1 MTFSPL
7 LKNSWKNLI
16 KSAIMKNEFCRYQGE
31 AKCKKNECANRLV
44 CLVFSVWQLRFCVC
58 LFAGMEAKSIMHVY
72 DLKPASAS
80 LISPELSRSTRTS
93 AEELT
98 GLRQVSV
105 RLEADQRLRHRSG
118 VEIVVLIML
127 AVLLANT
134 VFYKAKK
141 RLLTR
146 NDADGRRF
154 IICYIHHQD
163 GQKH

>member
-1 MTFSPL
+1 M
-7 LKNSWKNLI
+7 
-16 KSAIMKNEFCRYQGE
+16 
-31 AKCKKNECANRLV
+31 KKNECANRLV
-44 CLVFSVWQLRFCVC
+44 CLFFSVAVAVLCV

-146 NDADGRRF
+146 NDADGLLSVTS
-154 IICYIHHQD
+154 IIRMDRNTEDHIPLFNIADCCKCFHYE
-163 GQKH
+163 

>member
-1 MTFSPL
+1 M
-7 LKNSWKNLI
+7 
-16 KSAIMKNEFCRYQGE
+16 
-31 AKCKKNECANRLV
+31 KKNECANRFV
-44 CLVFSVWQLRFCVC
+44 CLFFSVAVAVLCV

-72 DLKPASAS
+72 ALKPASAS
-80 LISPELSRSTRTS
+80 LISPELSRSTQTS

>member
-1 MTFSPL
+1 M
-7 LKNSWKNLI
+7 
-16 KSAIMKNEFCRYQGE
+16 
-31 AKCKKNECANRLV
+31 KKNECANRFV
-44 CLVFSVWQLRFCVC
+44 CLFFSVAVAVLCV

-118 VEIVVLIML
+118 VETQVLIML

-141 RLLTR
+141 RLLT
-146 NDADGRRF
+146 ADGLLSVTS
-154 IICYIHHQD
+154 IIRMDRNTEDHIPLFHIADCCKCFHYE
-163 GQKH
+163 

>member
-1 MTFSPL
+1 M
-7 LKNSWKNLI
+7 
-16 KSAIMKNEFCRYQGE
+16 
-31 AKCKKNECANRLV
+31 KKNECANRLV
-44 CLVFSVWQLRFCVC
+44 CLFFSVAVAVLCV

-80 LISPELSRSTRTS
+80 LISPELSRSTQTS

-118 VEIVVLIML
+118 VETQVLIML

-146 NDADGRRF
+146 NDADADGLLSVTS
-154 IICYIHHQD
+154 IIRMDRNTEDHIPLFNIADCCKCFHYE
-163 GQKH
+163 

>member
-1 MTFSPL
+1 L
-7 LKNSWKNLI
+7 
-16 KSAIMKNEFCRYQGE
+16 
-31 AKCKKNECANRLV
+31 KKNEWKNRYI
-44 CLVFSVWQLRFCVC
+44 C
-58 LFAGMEAKSIMHVY
+58 LFLGMILAILCIFFASMEAKSILHVS
-72 DLKPASAS
+72 DLIPASAS
-80 LISPELSRSTRTS
+80 LISPEFSRSTHTS

-98 GLRQVSV
+98 GIRQVSV

-134 VFYKAKK
+134 VFYKAKN

>member
-1 MTFSPL
+1 MIL
-7 LKNSWKNLI
+7 
-16 KSAIMKNEFCRYQGE
+16 AILCIF
-31 AKCKKNECANRLV
+31 
-44 CLVFSVWQLRFCVC
+44 
-58 LFAGMEAKSIMHVY
+58 FASMEAKSILHVS
-72 DLKPASAS
+72 DLIPASAF
-80 LISPELSRSTRTS
+80 LISPEFSRSTHTS

-98 GLRQVSV
+98 GIRQGSV

-141 RLLTR
+141 HLLTR

>member
-1 MTFSPL
+1 M
-7 LKNSWKNLI
+7 
-16 KSAIMKNEFCRYQGE
+16 
-31 AKCKKNECANRLV
+31 KKNECANRFV
-44 CLVFSVWQLRFCVC
+44 CLFFSVAVAVLCV

-80 LISPELSRSTRTS
+80 LISPELSRSTQTS

-105 RLEADQRLRHRSG
+105 RLEADQRLRQKG
-118 VEIVVLIML
+118 MTGTELVIIML

-134 VFYKAKK
+134 VFYKEKK
-141 RLLTR
+141 RLLTI

>member
-1 MTFSPL
+1 M
-7 LKNSWKNLI
+7 
-16 KSAIMKNEFCRYQGE
+16 
-31 AKCKKNECANRLV
+31 KKNECANRLV
-44 CLVFSVWQLRFCVC
+44 CLFFSVAVAVLCV

-105 RLEADQRLRHRSG
+105 RLEADQRLRQNG
-118 VEIVVLIML
+118 MTGTELVIIML

>member
-1 MTFSPL
+1 M
-7 LKNSWKNLI
+7 
-16 KSAIMKNEFCRYQGE
+16 
-31 AKCKKNECANRLV
+31 KKNECANRLV
-44 CLVFSVWQLRFCVC
+44 CLFFSVAVAVLCV

-105 RLEADQRLRHRSG
+105 RLEADQRLRQKG
-118 VEIVVLIML
+118 VIGTELVLIML

>member
-1 MTFSPL
+1 M
-7 LKNSWKNLI
+7 
-16 KSAIMKNEFCRYQGE
+16 
-31 AKCKKNECANRLV
+31 KKNECANRLV
-44 CLVFSVWQLRFCVC
+44 CLFFSVAVAVLCV

-93 AEELT
+93 AEEMT

-105 RLEADQRLRHRSG
+105 RLEADQRLRQNG
-118 VEIVVLIML
+118 MTGTELVIIML

-134 VFYKAKK
+134 VFYKEKK
-141 RLLTR
+141 RLLTI

>member
-1 MTFSPL
+1 M
-7 LKNSWKNLI
+7 
-16 KSAIMKNEFCRYQGE
+16 
-31 AKCKKNECANRLV
+31 KKNECANRLV
-44 CLVFSVWQLRFCVC
+44 CLFFSVAVAVLCV

-127 AVLLANT
+127 AVLRLRQNGMTGTELVIIMLVVLLANT

>member
-1 MTFSPL
+1 M
-7 LKNSWKNLI
+7 
-16 KSAIMKNEFCRYQGE
+16 
-31 AKCKKNECANRLV
+31 KKNECANRLV
-44 CLVFSVWQLRFCVC
+44 CLFFSVAVAVLCV

-141 RLLTR
+141 RLLTEMMLT
-146 NDADGRRF
+146 ADGLLSVTS
-154 IICYIHHQD
+154 IIRMDRNTEDHIPLFNIADCCKCFHYE
-163 GQKH
+163 

>member
-1 MTFSPL
+1 M
-7 LKNSWKNLI
+7 
-16 KSAIMKNEFCRYQGE
+16 
-31 AKCKKNECANRLV
+31 KKNECANRFV
-44 CLVFSVWQLRFCVC
+44 CLFFSVAVAVLCV

-93 AEELT
+93 AEEMT

-105 RLEADQRLRHRSG
+105 RLEADQRLRQKG
-118 VEIVVLIML
+118 MTGTELVIIML

-134 VFYKAKK
+134 VFYKEKK
-141 RLLTR
+141 RLLTI

>member
-1 MTFSPL
+1 M
-7 LKNSWKNLI
+7 
-16 KSAIMKNEFCRYQGE
+16 
-31 AKCKKNECANRLV
+31 KKNECANRFV
-44 CLVFSVWQLRFCVC
+44 CLFFSVAVAVLCV

-98 GLRQVSV
+98 GIRQVSV
-105 RLEADQRLRHRSG
+105 RLEADQRLRQKG
-118 VEIVVLIML
+118 MTGTELVIIML

>member
-1 MTFSPL
+1 M
-7 LKNSWKNLI
+7 
-16 KSAIMKNEFCRYQGE
+16 
-31 AKCKKNECANRLV
+31 KKNECANRLV
-44 CLVFSVWQLRFCVC
+44 CLFFSVAVAVLCV

-105 RLEADQRLRHRSG
+105 RLEADQRLRQKG
-118 VEIVVLIML
+118 MIGTELVIIML

-134 VFYKAKK
+134 VFYKEKK
-141 RLLTR
+141 RLLTI

>member
-1 MTFSPL
+1 M
-7 LKNSWKNLI
+7 
-16 KSAIMKNEFCRYQGE
+16 
-31 AKCKKNECANRLV
+31 KKNECANRFV
-44 CLVFSVWQLRFCVC
+44 CLFFSVAVAVLCV

-80 LISPELSRSTRTS
+80 LISPELSRSTQTS

-105 RLEADQRLRHRSG
+105 RLEADQRLRQKG
-118 VEIVVLIML
+118 MIGTELVIIML

-134 VFYKAKK
+134 VFYKEKK
-141 RLLTR
+141 RLLTI

>member
-1 MTFSPL
+1 M
-7 LKNSWKNLI
+7 
-16 KSAIMKNEFCRYQGE
+16 
-31 AKCKKNECANRLV
+31 KKNECANRLV
-44 CLVFSVWQLRFCVC
+44 CLFFSVAVAVLCV

-118 VEIVVLIML
+118 VETQVLIML

-141 RLLTR
+141 RRQTVYYLLHPSSGWTETLKIIYHCLILLI
-146 NDADGRRF
+146 AASVF
-154 IICYIHHQD
+154 IMSKALQWRAIIFHVN
-163 GQKH
+163 KRI